1 VAEEKKQYD
10 VTVLSREEVTTF
22 PKIAQPVV
30 NVLVTYVAAGLP
42 PATVTIPKDEWDPEL
57 EKKTIR
63 EDIERR
69 LKFKPETYRV

>member
-1 VAEEKKQYD
+1 VAEEKARYD

-30 NVLVTYVAAGLP
+30 NMLVTYVAAGLP
-42 PATVTIPKDEWDPEL
+42 PATVTIPKDEWSPEE
-57 EKKTIR
+57 EKRVIR